1 MWYDALEV
9 AKYIISVCTQQGKP
23 ISNLKLQKVLY
34 FVWVDFYK
42 MTGRKLFL
50 DDICAWQLG
59 PVVPIVYYEYCPY
72 AGRPISRCVNAE
84 VETCDKERI
93 DQILESYMDIPA
105 CELVDR
111 SHVEGSPWDII
122 YQNGKGNRDVIPF
135 SLIIDKEV
143 S

>member
-1 MWYDALEV
+1 MWNDALEV
-9 AKYIISVCTQQGKP
+9 AKYIIAACTQQGKP
-23 ISNLKLQKVLY
+23 LSNLKLQEVLY
-34 FVWVDFYK
+34 FTWIDFYK
-42 MTGRKLFL
+42 LTGRKLFL
-50 DDICAWQLG
+50 DNICAWQFG

-72 AGRPISRCVNAE
+72 AGRPIYRCVNAQ

-93 DQILESYMDIPA
+93 NQILGMYMDVPV

-111 SHVEGSPWDII
+111 THVEGSPWDII
-122 YQNGKGNRDVIPF
+122 YQNRKGNRDVIPF